1 MNKKKLLTLAVIVFT
16 SLFCLVILSFNAFKV
31 KAELIVPE
39 DYEYVD
45 TWDDSYLL
53 TNLDLCRVQEFFSR
67 KCGPLLRFLL

>member
-53 TNLDLCRVQEFFSR
+53 TNLEGERTIEAEGVPTGNR
-67 KCGPLLRFLL
+67 KR